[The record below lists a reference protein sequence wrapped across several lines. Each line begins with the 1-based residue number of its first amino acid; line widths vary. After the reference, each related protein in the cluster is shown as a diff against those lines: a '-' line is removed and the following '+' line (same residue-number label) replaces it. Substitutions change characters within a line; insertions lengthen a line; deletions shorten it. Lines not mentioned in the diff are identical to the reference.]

1 MVLPIAAVFFKCG
14 DTTEHVKNMLILSYK
29 LLESLLCKYYS
40 LKSEPYAYWRRVAE
54 SFLINQK
61 TRSLNVTNRND
72 GANILLFVVCL
83 QPTNNFLCILQ
94 HFLLV
99 ALPRAR

>member
-1 MVLPIAAVFFKCG
+1 MPPALSQYVVDF
-14 DTTEHVKNMLILSYK
+14 DHRVDWDNVKM
-29 LLESLLCKYYS
+29 
-40 LKSEPYAYWRRVAE
+40 LKSEPYAYWFRVAE